1 MRLVLKLNVSILILY
16 DITFTNMSMN
26 VTNAIYRSSLR

>member
-26 VTNAIYRSSLR
+26 VVQNF